1 MALRSADFLVI
12 TSAAVGTVGC
22 VSSVGRVGH
31 HLVVFIRLEDRGQS
45 GVRAASLCCNSG
57 DEGHLIRIKL

>member
-1 MALRSADFLVI
+1 MTLRSADFLVI
-12 TSAAVGTVGC
+12 TNAAVASVGRMGR
-22 VSSVGRVGH
+22 VGRVGH

-45 GVRAASLCCNSG
+45 GVRAASLCSYSG